1 MTGFVKKGL
10 WLAAALVP
18 AILGQPLIADQAS
31 QAPAAKVIQLDPA
44 ATEYMPVL
52 SGPPETITMRSGSV
66 VLLPSKDVGKH
77 STGNNEEALV
87 VLAGSGEMRMSSG
100 VILKLK
106 PYVVAYCPPETE
118 HNVVNTGSD
127 PLRPVSASQRPG
139 DGTREGAKTPNKG
152 MMLTSVERIGRSR
165 L

>member
-1 MTGFVKKGL
+1 
-10 WLAAALVP
+10 
-18 AILGQPLIADQAS
+18 
-31 QAPAAKVIQLDPA
+31 
-44 ATEYMPVL
+44 
-52 SGPPETITMRSGSV
+52 MRFGSV

-127 PLRPVSASQRPG
+127 PLRYVYVV
-139 DGTREGAKTPNKG
+139 AKA
-152 MMLTSVERIGRSR
+152 R
-165 L
+165 